1 MAVITWAALI
11 AAVFL
16 WGYVLRRLG
25 HMPDDRLP
33 PLHAAGRLP
42 SWQLLPAAGV
52 AAGAVMALP
61 VLVRRLRWRPLL
73 AAAWAVAA
81 GWAVALAAADGA
93 TGFTRPLTA
102 PGEYFAGL
110 GDVRA
115 GLGPWLRTFTE
126 TLTTYPT
133 HVAGHP
139 PLPMVVLWALDRI
152 GFAGPGWAAASL
164 IAAGSSAVVAIAV
177 TVKVV
182 AGAAAARRALP
193 FLVLA
198 PFAVWVA
205 TSMDALFLGVGAWA
219 TALLALAAAP
229 PHGRDP
235 TPRGALASVVAR
247 CKIAPGK
254 GSATAALSMSLAF
267 GSGLLL
273 GALPYLSYG
282 LLPLFAVPAAV
293 LVLTRPRWPV
303 IAVLVAGGTVVPL
316 LFTLAGFWWPDGVA
330 ATYDAYLI
338 TGGSYRRSYS
348 YFLIG
353 DLAVLGLMVG
363 PAVAAAFPRL
373 LREGR
378 QSVAGLAVVV
388 GAALVGVAALDLSGV
403 TRGEV
408 ERIWLPYAGW
418 VLAAAALHR
427 LPARRWL
434 AGQALIGL
442 ALQGLTM
449 SNW

>member
-1 MAVITWAALI
+1 MVWVALI

-16 WGYVLRRLG
+16 CGQVLRRLG
-25 HMPDDRLP
+25 QMPDDRLP

-42 SWQLLPAAGV
+42 TWELLPAAMV

-61 VLVRRLRWRPLL
+61 VLIHRLRWRLAL

-81 GWAVALAAADGA
+81 GWTVALAAADGGA
-93 TGFTRPLTA
+93 GFTRPLTA

-110 GDVRA
+110 GVVRA
-115 GLGPWLRTFTE
+115 DLEQWLRTFTE
-126 TLTTYPT
+126 ALTTYPT

-139 PLPMVVLWALDRI
+139 PLPMVMLWALDRI
-152 GFAGPGWAAASL
+152 GFAGPGWAAAAL
-164 IAAGSSAVVAIAV
+164 IAVGSSAVVAIAV
-177 TVKVV
+177 TVKVL
-182 AGAAAARRALP
+182 AGAATARRALP
-193 FLVLA
+193 FLALA

-219 TALLALAAAP
+219 TALLALAAGTRNP
-229 PHGRDP
+229 IGLR
-235 TPRGALASVVAR
+235 V
-247 CKIAPGK
+247 
-254 GSATAALSMSLAF
+254 SLAF

-293 LVLTRPRWPV
+293 LALTRPRWPV
-303 IAVLVAGGTVVPL
+303 IAVLLGGATIIPI
-316 LFTLAGFWWPDGVA
+316 LFTRAGFWWPDGVA
-330 ATYDAYLI
+330 ATHDAYLI
-338 TGGSYRRSYS
+338 TGGSHRRSYL

-363 PAVAAAFPRL
+363 PAAACAVPHLVRAW
-373 LREGR
+373 RR
-378 QSVAGLAVVV
+378 IRSSPPAGLAMVV
-388 GAALVGVAALDLSGV
+388 GAALIGVAALDLSGV

-442 ALQGLTM
+442 AIQGLTL